1 MRSNSR
7 SHRRV
12 IVDLD
17 ALKANYKTLDK
28 NSGDAICAAVVKA
41 NAYGLGVCE
50 VAPALFDAGCRW
62 FFVASADEALELKEL
77 LPEAEVG
84 VFEGPI
90 DCDDLLRQNILPVL
104 NSYDDA
110 RLWAEACG
118 EASPGRCIVHIDS
131 GMNRLGMTHSDVTRL
146 VGDTSTLSRLAIEFV
161 ATHLANAEQP
171 DDDRNRAQLERFD
184 ALRAGLPVHKTSIAN
199 SSGVFLADDFCRDMV
214 RAGIA
219 IYGGN
224 PTPGIANPMQSGA
237 TVQGRVVQIRNVE
250 EDDAVGYGATADIN
264 AGARLA
270 TVGFG
275 YADGYLRSL
284 SNVADAMVAGKR
296 VPVIGRVSMDSLVVD
311 ITGVGNDI
319 DVGDW
324 VTLVG
329 AGLELDEVAKLA
341 GTISYELLT
350 SLGARV
356 ERVYAR
362 Q

>member
-1 MRSNSR
+1 
-7 SHRRV
+7 
-12 IVDLD
+12 
-17 ALKANYKTLDK
+17 
-28 NSGDAICAAVVKA
+28 
-41 NAYGLGVCE
+41 
-50 VAPALFDAGCRW
+50 
-62 FFVASADEALELKEL
+62 
-77 LPEAEVG
+77 
-84 VFEGPI
+84 
-90 DCDDLLRQNILPVL
+90 
-104 NSYDDA
+104 
-110 RLWAEACG
+110 
-118 EASPGRCIVHIDS
+118 
-131 GMNRLGMTHSDVTRL
+131 MTHSDVTRL

-224 PTPGIANPMQSGA
+224 PTPGIANPMQSVA

-341 GTISYELLT
+341 ETISYELLT